1 MIFTFDQNGN
11 LLPGIHLATWEE
23 IEEYLAYNKR
33 RKNLLSGLKQGCEIL
48 KQCGCQRIYIG
59 GSFVT
64 TKRLPNDFDV
74 CYEKNQVDFKLLQ
87 KLDPILLKSSNGRFE
102 QKNKY
107 RGEFFIA
114 DFQVDPFT
122 TYLDF
127 FQRDKNSNIKGIVAV
142 NL

>member
-1 MIFTFDQNGN
+1 MIFTFNQNGN
-11 LLPGIHLATWEE
+11 LLPGIHLTNWEE

-48 KQCGCQRIYIG
+48 KQCGCHRIYIG

-74 CYEKNQVDFKLLQ
+74 CWEDDEVDFKLL
-87 KLDPILLKSSNGRFE
+87 KELDPVLHPSSRRSA

-107 RGEFFIA
+107 GWEFSIA
-114 DFQVDPFT
+114 NNTFEDPFT
-122 TYLDF
+122 TCLEF
-127 FQRDKNSNIKGIVAV
+127 FQQDRNGNIKGIVV
-142 NL
+142 VDL